1 MESRFAAPM
10 CRDVKAMTRFFPVI
24 FIGFAIVPFI
34 TGGPPWPAW
43 LLVLWPIVFIGF
55 LVYLAS
61 YKILAY
67 IVTEDSLIIRYW
79 GRPVTIPLADLA
91 SATVDPEAMRVPIR
105 RGIAFSIMGVQQ
117 SRQWGAYRAYAS
129 DPGRAVVLSFPDRR
143 IVVTPDRPEEFAALV
158 REVRK
163 LGS

>member
-10 CRDVKAMTRFFPVI
+10 CRDVKAITRFFPVI
-24 FIGFAIVPFI
+24 FGGNALVPFLMRF
-34 TGGPPWPAW
+34 PWPTW
-43 LLVLWPIVFIGF
+43 LLVLYATLQIGL

-67 IVTEDSLIIRYW
+67 IVTEDSLIVRYW

-105 RGIAFSIMGVQQ
+105 RGIAFSIMGVQK
-117 SRQWGAYRAYAS
+117 SNTWGAYRAYAS
-129 DPGRAVVLSFPDRR
+129 DPGRAVVLSFADRR

-158 REVRK
+158 RQVGK